1 MDLVRAVEQAQLRQD
16 LPQVEVGDYVR
27 VALRITEGS
36 RERIQ
41 VFEGT
46 VIARKGTGLSE
57 TITVRRISY
66 GVGVERILPIH
77 APTIDSIEIVRK
89 GVVRRAKLYY
99 LRDRVGKKARLREK
113 LNAKVTSTSNK
124 QETVAE
130 VKPEVE
136 ETVEVVETETSEA

>member
-1 MDLVRAVEQAQLRQD
+1 MDLVRAVEQSQLRQD
-16 LPQVEVGDYVR
+16 LPKVEVGDYVK

-46 VIARKGTGLSE
+46 VIAMKGTGLSE

-66 GVGVERILPIH
+66 GVGVERILPVH
-77 APTIDSIEIVRK
+77 APTIDNIEVVRK

-113 LNAKVTSTSNK
+113 LNVKTNEAHVEKV
-124 QETVAE
+124 EA
-130 VKPEVE
+130 
-136 ETVEVVETETSEA
+136 VETETSEA